1 VKEDGAL
8 IKGKIVE
15 ASMDQGLI
23 YSGPL
28 TDTIPDESN
37 PLLDTI
43 ETSADDINNWMH
55 PKVNTIVYNRNEGL
69 RIMPLNW
76 SGDRGNNSPIRL
88 GLSLGYRSSQEEF
101 IGRAT
106 LQASLL
112 KNRMV
117 TIYASGFKES
127 KTDDDYRLTIME
139 NTWANILGK
148 KDYYDR
154 WDEMGFLTGISVKIS
169 RLRIKGEF
177 AKTIQS
183 EITVDTDIWSLF
195 NRDINTRINPL
206 IQNNDIEYF
215 SAVAEYKTSAYLPL
229 ITGFSLLSEIEI
241 ITKQNNQYL
250 SQPILRNFNMLI
262 GNLKL
267 SDGVILRNRF
277 LLGISLLGDN
287 SLPKFRYFSVGGL
300 GSVSAFNYKAQRGTN
315 MNQYNAELIFTEDFT
330 KNGFLV
336 KLIYDAGM
344 AYDDFLKKDG
354 NESEL
359 SVEILQSAGIGFG
372 WTSFIGLNLG
382 FNFAKQLSS
391 EGAIETTIR
400 LNYNF

>member
-1 VKEDGAL
+1 
-8 IKGKIVE
+8 
-15 ASMDQGLI
+15 
-23 YSGPL
+23 
-28 TDTIPDESN
+28 
-37 PLLDTI
+37 
-43 ETSADDINNWMH
+43 
-55 PKVNTIVYNRNEGL
+55 
-69 RIMPLNW
+69 
-76 SGDRGNNSPIRL
+76 
-88 GLSLGYRSSQEEF
+88 
-101 IGRAT
+101 
-106 LQASLL
+106 
-112 KNRMV
+112 
-117 TIYASGFKES
+117 
-127 KTDDDYRLTIME
+127 
-139 NTWANILGK
+139 
-148 KDYYDR
+148 
-154 WDEMGFLTGISVKIS
+154 
-169 RLRIKGEF
+169 
-177 AKTIQS
+177 
-183 EITVDTDIWSLF
+183 
-195 NRDINTRINPL
+195 
-206 IQNNDIEYF
+206 
-215 SAVAEYKTSAYLPL
+215 
-229 ITGFSLLSEIEI
+229 
-241 ITKQNNQYL
+241 
-250 SQPILRNFNMLI
+250 MLI